1 MKGNYLVLLALLAFL
16 ASGLTSCLQEF
27 GFGPKPEPPGT
38 LEVEATGT
46 VVFVELEG
54 GFYGI
59 ITDDGARYDPVN
71 LPPEFQRDGLR
82 VRFRAR
88 ILKDTASI
96 HMWGTPVE
104 ILHIEELESPRF

>member
-1 MKGNYLVLLALLAFL
+1 MKGNQLVLFALLAFL
-16 ASGLTSCLQEF
+16 ASGLTGCLQEL
-27 GFGPKPEPPGT
+27 GFGPKPEPPSA

-46 VVFVELEG
+46 VVFVGLEG

-59 ITDDGARYDPVN
+59 ITDEGARYDPVN
-71 LPPEFQRDGLR
+71 LPPAFQRDGLR

-88 ILKDTASI
+88 ILKDAAGI

-104 ILHIEELESPRF
+104 LLHIEELGSPRF